1 MQGAGVYRK
10 GAQALS
16 GEGGPS
22 QKREAQTRERR
33 SQSGEETPA
42 REEQLL
48 SKGAHCWV
56 RPCARWCIFL
66 EETFNCMRI
75 GQRTEETWPNQA
87 GGSLKMKNGLLFE
100 AEGAMCS
107 KWTIVKVSVSES
119 GQLRQGRAGGNQA
132 GRVDTA

>member
-1 MQGAGVYRK
+1 M
-10 GAQALS
+10 
-16 GEGGPS
+16 
-22 QKREAQTRERR
+22 EAPTRERR

-42 REEQLL
+42 RGEELL

-56 RPCARWCIFL
+56 RPCARSCIFL

-75 GQRTEETWPNQA
+75 GQRTGETWPNQA
-87 GGSLKMKNGLLFE
+87 GGGLRMKNGLLFE

-107 KWTIVKVSVSES
+107 ERTLVKVSMLES

-132 GRVDTA
+132 GRVDTAQLWVLVSYIQAEQGQW